1 MSAHDRAYGLRQE
14 AAEAANEKLNAARAE
29 LTAAQQALD
38 VRSEVQQAAPLPV
51 KAAPAVLR
59 LVRNAQAEAA
69 VAATAAVG
77 TSAAATAAT
86 EPAALQVKALP
97 LQAKAVP
104 AAQAK
109 VVPPPMASW
118 APPPK
123 TLEYGYKPKPA
134 APAASGYKAPPLA
147 VLLKDAGMPMPVKS
161 LPPGFTQPLP
171 AKSPPA
177 GFSEEDMAQPAAAGG
192 QWLTNHYGDGA
203 TTWATIDDLR
213 TLGVPA
219 APPLSPCPADQGVL
233 PPGPPSA
240 AAADAPQVRRFFLLF
255 ASVLVLQWEEHLKLS

>member
-1 MSAHDRAYGLRQE
+1 MSAVRCSRRRPCQSNQRQPCCDLFEMHRHRRQPLRRQ
-14 AAEAANEKLNAARAE
+14 LLWGQRRR
-29 LTAAQQALD
+29 QQL
-38 VRSEVQQAAPLPV
+38 RRNQQLCR
-51 KAAPAVLR
+51 LR
-59 LVRNAQAEAA
+59 R
-69 VAATAAVG
+69 
-77 TSAAATAAT
+77 
-86 EPAALQVKALP
+86 LP

-109 VVPPPMASW
+109 VVPPPMGSG
-118 APPPK
+118 PPPK
-123 TLEYGYKPKPA
+123 TVEYGYKAPAAPAALAKPA
-134 APAASGYKAPPLA
+134 ALAASGYKAPPLA

-161 LPPGFTQPLP
+161 PPPGFAQPLP
-171 AKSPPA
+171 KSPSA

-233 PPGPPSA
+233 PTGPPSA
-240 AAADAPQVRRFFLLF
+240 AAADAPQVRRFFVVRKC
-255 ASVLVLQWEEHLKLS
+255 ARVAMGRKL

>member
-1 MSAHDRAYGLRQE
+1 M
-14 AAEAANEKLNAARAE
+14 
-29 LTAAQQALD
+29 
-38 VRSEVQQAAPLPV
+38 
-51 KAAPAVLR
+51 
-59 LVRNAQAEAA
+59 
-69 VAATAAVG
+69 
-77 TSAAATAAT
+77 
-86 EPAALQVKALP
+86 QVKALP

-109 VVPPPMASW
+109 VVPPPMGSG
-118 APPPK
+118 PPPK
-123 TLEYGYKPKPA
+123 TVEYGYKANPAAPAASAKPA
-134 APAASGYKAPPLA
+134 ALAASGYKAPPLA

-161 LPPGFTQPLP
+161 PPPGFAQPLP

-233 PPGPPSA
+233 PPGPPSGA
-240 AAADAPQVRRFFLLF
+240 PPQVRRFFCCSQVCSWCNGKNTLNC
-255 ASVLVLQWEEHLKLS
+255 LKFERVQTQDNLWRSRNRR